1 MPREVTLTLR
11 KPLEDVLAQ
20 GHPWVWRDAV
30 EAFHAEPGD
39 VATVRSRRGAFVGRG
54 IIDDGPIAARLW
66 TTRDEPLADALLR
79 ARANDALALRRSFV
93 DGETTAF
100 RLVHGEGDRAPGM
113 VCDVYA
119 DVAVLRPDGAG
130 AAVWCERFADAL
142 SPAFESLGVRTVLL
156 RRSLEGERR
165 REVSALRGA
174 VPEGLTEV
182 REHGMTLLADLAH
195 GQKTGLFLDQREA
208 RRRVRALAKGRRVLN
223 LYGYTGGF
231 SVAAGL
237 GGAAE
242 VTTVDHAPAAV
253 ALATETWRA
262 NGLPPDAHRAVVSD
276 VAAFLSDRAR
286 SGSRWDLVIADPPSF
301 APRED
306 ALPEALRAY
315 RTLHASAAT
324 KVSPGG
330 MYLAGS
336 CSSHVRREAFAQT
349 VAEGFAKAKRI
360 AQRVAFIT
368 APEDHPV
375 LCAFPEGE
383 YLKNLLVR
391 AVSA

>member
-1 MPREVTLTLR
+1 MTREVTLTLR

-30 EAFHAEPGD
+30 EPFSAEPGD
-39 VATVRSRRGAFVGRG
+39 VATVRSRRGGFVGRG
-54 IIDDGPIAARLW
+54 IVDDGPLAARLW
-66 TTRDEPLADALLR
+66 TPRDEPLTDALLR
-79 ARANDALALRRSFV
+79 ARANDALALRRTFL

-130 AAVWCERFADAL
+130 AARWCERFAEAL
-142 SPAFESLGVRTVLL
+142 SPAFESLGVRAVLL

-174 VPEGLTEV
+174 VPEGLTAV

-237 GGAAE
+237 GGATE
-242 VTTVDHAPAAV
+242 VTTVDLAPAAV
-253 ALATETWRA
+253 ALATETWKA